1 VLSLADSGQSTQA
14 ISLSSLVEEKRPVDA
29 VNEAMTVTRMAG
41 VIAKR
46 EFSSIEERFE
56 ALNSRF

>member
-1 VLSLADSGQSTQA
+1 MGVLSLADSGQSTQA

-41 VIAKR
+41 VIA
-46 EFSSIEERFE
+46 
-56 ALNSRF
+56 